1 MAPLSFFV
9 SRGSM
14 SSPVTIQPFDGKS
27 VCLFCG
33 SAESVSPAYLAAA
46 RAFGEQTARAGWR
59 LVYGGGGV
67 GLMGASARSA
77 HEAGG
82 RVLGVMPGFLRS
94 RERLFDEVETLVV
107 TSMHER
113 KTIMY
118 DQSDAFVVAPGGVGT
133 LEEVI
138 EVLSW
143 KRLDLHGKPVIFLNI
158 NGFWDTLLAVL
169 EHSIGEGMTPASF
182 RQAYS
187 VADTV
192 EAAVAPMQGV
202 DEMPHLKHDRR

>member
-1 MAPLSFFV
+1 
-9 SRGSM
+9 M
-14 SSPVTIQPFDGKS
+14 SSVTIQPFDGKS

-33 SAESVSPAYLAAA
+33 SSETVAPEYIDAA
-46 RAFGEQTARAGWR
+46 RAFGRQTAEAGWR

-67 GLMGASARSA
+67 GLMGASASAA

-94 RERLFDEVETLVV
+94 RERLFDDVETVVV

-133 LEEVI
+133 LEEAI

-143 KRLDLHGKPVIFLNI
+143 KRLDLHAKPVIFLNL
-158 NGFWDTLLAVL
+158 NGFWNSLVAVL
-169 EHSIGEGMTPASF
+169 EHSIAERMSPESF
-182 RQAYS
+182 RQAWS
-187 VADTV
+187 VCDTV
-192 EAAVAPMQGV
+192 EEAIALMQKSDSV
-202 DEMPHLKHDRR
+202 PRLQHDLR

>member
-1 MAPLSFFV
+1 
-9 SRGSM
+9 M
-14 SSPVTIQPFDGKS
+14 SISIQPFDGKS

-33 SAESVSPAYLAAA
+33 SSDRSDPAYTVAA
-46 RAFGEQTARAGWR
+46 RQFGEQTAQAGWR

-67 GLMGASARSA
+67 GLMGASARAA

-143 KRLDLHGKPVIFLNI
+143 KRLDLHHKPVIFLNI
-158 NGFWDTLLAVL
+158 NGFWDTLLAAI
-169 EHSIGEGMTPASF
+169 ETGIEQKMTPETF
-182 RQAYS
+182 REGY
-187 VADTV
+187 VVVETV
-192 EAAVAPMQGV
+192 EQAIALMQNA
-202 DEMPHLKHDRR
+202 DDLPHLKHDQR

>member
-1 MAPLSFFV
+1 
-9 SRGSM
+9 M

-33 SAESVSPAYLAAA
+33 SSDAVRPEYLTAA
-46 RAFGEQTARAGWR
+46 RMFGEQTARAGWR

-67 GLMGASARSA
+67 GLMGASARAA
-77 HEAGG
+77 HAAGG

-94 RERLFDEVETLVV
+94 RERLFDEVETLMVA
-107 TSMHER
+107 SMHER

-143 KRLDLHGKPVIFLNI
+143 KRLDLHAKPVIFLNI

-169 EHSIGEGMTPASF
+169 EHSIAEGMTPDSF
-182 RQAYS
+182 RQAWS
-187 VADTV
+187 VAATV
-192 EAAVAPMQGV
+192 EEAIARMQGA
-202 DEMPHLKHDRR
+202 DDMPHLQHDQR

>member
-1 MAPLSFFV
+1 MRLPEPRIA
-9 SRGSM
+9 
-14 SSPVTIQPFDGKS
+14 PFDGLS

-33 SAESVSPAYLAAA
+33 SSDAADPKYTRAAA
-46 RAFGEQTARAGWR
+46 DFGLATAQAGWR

-67 GLMGASARSA
+67 GLMGASARAA

-113 KTIMY
+113 KQIMY
-118 DQSDAFVVAPGGVGT
+118 DQSDGFVVAPGGIGT
-133 LEEVI
+133 LEEVV
-138 EVLSW
+138 ELLSW
-143 KRLDLHGKPVIFLNI
+143 KRLDLHGKPVIFLNVD
-158 NGFWDTLLAVL
+158 GFWDTFFDLMR
-169 EHSIGEGMTPASF
+169 HSVASGFTPETFLRAWT
-182 RQAYS
+182 

-192 EAAVAPMQGV
+192 EQAIDQMTPGPDTALLQ
-202 DEMPHLKHDRR
+202 HDQR